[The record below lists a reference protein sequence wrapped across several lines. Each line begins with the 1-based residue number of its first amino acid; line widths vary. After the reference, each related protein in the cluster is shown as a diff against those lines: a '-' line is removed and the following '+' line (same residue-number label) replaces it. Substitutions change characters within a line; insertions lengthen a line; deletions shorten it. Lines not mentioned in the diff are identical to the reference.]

1 MVSCLSQFNIGGII
15 FMTAKEAKCW
25 IEVLINM
32 IKLSPAS
39 TAAVSKKLL
48 EALDI
53 AHMAIDMNI
62 ERIEIEEDG
71 GKS

>member
-1 MVSCLSQFNIGGII
+1 
-15 FMTAKEAKCW
+15 MTANEAKCW

-32 IKLSPAS
+32 IKLSPEN
-39 TAAVSKKLL
+39 TAAVSEKLI

-53 AHMAIDMNI
+53 AHVAIDMNI
-62 ERIEIEEDG
+62 ERIEIEKDDG